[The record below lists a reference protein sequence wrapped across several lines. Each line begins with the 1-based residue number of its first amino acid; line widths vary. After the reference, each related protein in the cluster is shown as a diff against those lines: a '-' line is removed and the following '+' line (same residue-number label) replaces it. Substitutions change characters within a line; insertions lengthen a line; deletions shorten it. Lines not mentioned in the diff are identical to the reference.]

1 MAMLLRRFT
10 PAGLERFEEWLDS
23 STAVSPLSDI
33 LCCAASSE
41 PISGLTVDIDLSVLP
56 KSCSRLQFA
65 KMIVSHLPTLEE
77 QSLLVDDKYAGA
89 YLVAAR
95 FDLFAAHDGTK
106 WILNKKH
113 RYVPAL
119 QSGSTWFRH
128 PIASVSLYQ
137 ACGDDAE
144 MFLSGPT
151 LEHPDLLEQ
160 VLSRPVIASNREMMR
175 ALSRLYWDSSRR
187 EFTGPEVTS
196 AANPLPDGCLRRF
209 VGKGGFVDRFRATY
223 DFHSMTS
230 EQILDLLPAEFD
242 RYKRR

>member
-1 MAMLLRRFT
+1 MAKLLRRFT
-10 PAGLERFEEWLDS
+10 PAGLRQFEEWLDGGAAEP
-23 STAVSPLSDI
+23 TLSAIID
-33 LCCAASSE
+33 CAESSE
-41 PISGLTVDIDLSVLP
+41 PISGLAGDIDLSVLP
-56 KSCSRLQFA
+56 KGCSRLEFA
-65 KMIVSHLPTLEE
+65 RMIVSRLPTLEQ
-77 QSLLVDDKYAGA
+77 QSLLVDDECAGA

-95 FDLFAAHDGTK
+95 FDLFAVHDGTQ
-106 WILNKKH
+106 WCLNNKH

-119 QSGSTWFRH
+119 QSGATWFRH

-151 LEHPDLLEQ
+151 TEHPDLLEQ

-175 ALSRLYWDSSRR
+175 ALARLYWDSSRR

-223 DFHSMTS
+223 DFHSMTC

-242 RYKRR
+242 RYKR